1 MPNYQL
7 GKIYKLW
14 SPSKNI
20 IYIGSTTQTLSR
32 RLSKH
37 LGDYKAYNKGDIK
50 CYKTSYLILECEDYK
65 IELLED
71 YACCN
76 RQQLE
81 RKEGEY
87 IKNNECV
94 NKNVAGRTKQER
106 DTYIKEYNKQYYTNN
121 KEYHKEY
128 NKNNKERNTEY
139 MKKYLEEYNEANKE
153 KLRDYRKQYYQ
164 KKKNKAEEVK

>member
-37 LGDYKAYNKGDIK
+37 LGDYKANTNNKS
-50 CYKTSYLILECEDYK
+50 YSYLVLECEDYK
-65 IELLED
+65 IELLEE
-71 YACCN
+71 YPCNN

-81 RKEGEY
+81 QKEGEY
-87 IKNNECV
+87 IKNNICC
-94 NKNVAGRTKQER
+94 NKNGAGITKQER

-153 KLRDYRKQYYQ
+153 KLREYRKQYYQ
-164 KKKNKAEEVK
+164 KKKGKAEEVKS